1 MERLELTVEGM
12 QCDGCIA
19 SVQNALTGRT
29 GIAVAT
35 ARLDDGLVTVEF
47 DPAAIDRAG
56 IETAIEDAG
65 FDVVPG

>member
-1 MERLELTVEGM
+1 MERLELTVDGM
-12 QCDGCIA
+12 QCEGCVA
-19 SVQNALTGRT
+19 SVRNALTSRDGVT
-29 GIAVAT
+29 VAT

-47 DPAAIDRAG
+47 DPAAIDRGG

>member
-1 MERLELTVEGM
+1 MERLEVTVDGMACEG
-12 QCDGCIA
+12 CVA

-29 GIAVAT
+29 GVAAAT
-35 ARLDDGLVTVEF
+35 ARLHDGLVTVEF
-47 DPAAIDRAG
+47 DPSAIDRAA

>member
-1 MERLELTVEGM
+1 MERLELTVDGMHCEG
-12 QCDGCIA
+12 CVA
-19 SVQNALTGRT
+19 SVRNALTSRGGVT
-29 GIAVAT
+29 VAT